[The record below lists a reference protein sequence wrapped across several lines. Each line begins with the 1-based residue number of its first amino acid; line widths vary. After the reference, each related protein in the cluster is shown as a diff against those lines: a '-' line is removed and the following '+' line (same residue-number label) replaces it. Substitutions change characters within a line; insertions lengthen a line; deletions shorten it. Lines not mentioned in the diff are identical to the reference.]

1 MPADDKKPE
10 DKKPAAPEKP
20 SLPAKIKMITEYG
33 FYEGEGE
40 DKHFRHWAE
49 GAAVTDPA
57 EIDLLVSRHA
67 PFWVPKG

>member
-10 DKKPAAPEKP
+10 DKKPAVPEKP
-20 SLPAKIKMITEYG
+20 ALPAKIKMITEYG

-40 DKHFRHWAE
+40 DQHFRHWAE

-57 EIDLLVSRHA
+57 EIALLVERHA
-67 PFWVPKG
+67 PFWVPK